1 MGQHQVLAHGNC
13 VDPAVDHGLLVGG
26 RGIHAVGVAV
36 EVRVAGPVRVRGVV
50 VVAAV
55 GLLALVPVPVRVLGP
70 ELVLAL
76 GRVPE
81 LPPLAR
87 ELEPE
92 LVLLWLWVLGPEPR
106 EAAEVEP
113 QGPGRLFQRLEQQ
126 PRQRGPRLVQLF

>member
-1 MGQHQVLAHGNC
+1 M
-13 VDPAVDHGLLVGG
+13 
-26 RGIHAVGVAV
+26 
-36 EVRVAGPVRVRGVV
+36 
-50 VVAAV
+50 VAAV

-81 LPPLAR
+81 LPPLGR
-87 ELEPE
+87 ELEPG
-92 LVLLWLWVLGPEPR
+92 LVLLWLWVLGPEQR

-113 QGPGRLFQRLEQQ
+113 QGPGRLLQRLEQQ